1 MLNINNIK
9 VQYGNNKPILENL
22 SLEMKQ
28 GEIVS
33 IVGESGSGKTTVIRS
48 VMGLL
53 PAGGKVTKGDIVFNG
68 QSLLSYSR
76 EEWNKIRG
84 TQISMIFQDCGAMIN
99 PIRKIGKQFVEYIR
113 MHEDISKEEASKKA
127 LNMLEQMMLPNPEN
141 IMKSYPFQLSGGMR
155 QRVGIAMAMT
165 FNPKLLIADE
175 PTSALD
181 VTTQSQIIRNMLEL
195 REKFNTGIIMV
206 THNLAVAAYISDKI
220 IVMKD
225 GKIVEQGSRDNIIN
239 NPKDEYTKE
248 LLNSVSNWE
257 EKLYV

>member
-1 MLNINNIK
+1 MLDINNIT
-9 VQYGNNKPILENL
+9 VQYGNNNPVIVDL
-22 SLEMKQ
+22 SLHMKQ

-33 IVGESGSGKTTVIRS
+33 IVGESGSGKSTVIRS

-53 PAGGKVTKGDIVFNG
+53 PAGGKITKGDIIFNG
-68 QSLLSYSR
+68 HSLLSYSR
-76 EEWNKIRG
+76 DEWNKIRG
-84 TQISMIFQDCGAMIN
+84 TQVSMIFQDCGAMIN
-99 PIRKIGKQFVEYIR
+99 PIRKIGKQFIEYIR
-113 MHEDISKEEASKKA
+113 IHEKISKEEASKKA
-127 LNMLEQMMLPNPEN
+127 INMLEQMMLPNPEN
-141 IMKSYPFQLSGGMR
+141 IMNSYPFQLSGGMR
-155 QRVGIAMAMT
+155 QRIGIAMAMT

-225 GKIVEQGSRDNIIN
+225 GKIVEQGSRDDILNH
-239 NPKDEYTKE
+239 PKHEYTKK
-248 LLNSVSNWE
+248 LLNSVPNWE
-257 EKLYV
+257 DELYA

>member
-1 MLNINNIK
+1 MLDINNIT
-9 VQYGNNKPILENL
+9 VQYGNNNPVIVDL
-22 SLEMKQ
+22 SLHMKQ

-33 IVGESGSGKTTVIRS
+33 IVGESGSGKSTVIRS

-53 PAGGKVTKGDIVFNG
+53 PAGGKITKGDIIFNG
-68 QSLLSYSR
+68 HSLLSYSR
-76 EEWNKIRG
+76 DEWNKIRG
-84 TQISMIFQDCGAMIN
+84 TQVSMIFQDCGAMIN
-99 PIRKIGKQFVEYIR
+99 PIRKIGKQFIEYIR
-113 MHEDISKEEASKKA
+113 IHEKISKEEASKKA
-127 LNMLEQMMLPNPEN
+127 INMLEQMMLPNPEN
-141 IMKSYPFQLSGGMR
+141 IMNSYPFQLSGGMR
-155 QRVGIAMAMT
+155 QRIGIAMAMT

-225 GKIVEQGSRDNIIN
+225 GKIVEQGSRDDILNH
-239 NPKDEYTKE
+239 PKDEYTKK
-248 LLNSVSNWE
+248 LLNSVPNWE
-257 EKLYV
+257 DELYA

>member
-1 MLNINNIK
+1 MLDINNIT
-9 VQYGNNKPILENL
+9 VQYGNNNPVIVDL
-22 SLEMKQ
+22 SLHMKQ

-33 IVGESGSGKTTVIRS
+33 IVGESGSGKSTVIRS

-53 PAGGKVTKGDIVFNG
+53 PAGGKITNGDIIFNG
-68 QSLLSYSR
+68 HSLLSYSR
-76 EEWNKIRG
+76 DEWNKIRG

-99 PIRKIGKQFVEYIR
+99 PIRKIGKQFIEYIR
-113 MHEDISKEEASKKA
+113 IHEKISKEEASKKA
-127 LNMLEQMMLPNPEN
+127 INMLEQMMLPNPEN
-141 IMKSYPFQLSGGMR
+141 IMNSYPFQLSGGMR
-155 QRVGIAMAMT
+155 QRIGIAMAMT

-225 GKIVEQGSRDNIIN
+225 GKIVEQGSRDDILNH
-239 NPKDEYTKE
+239 PKDEYTKK
-248 LLNSVSNWE
+248 LLNSVPNWE
-257 EKLYV
+257 DELYA

>member
-1 MLNINNIK
+1 MLDINNIT
-9 VQYGNNKPILENL
+9 VQYGNNNPVIVDL
-22 SLEMKQ
+22 SLHMKQ

-33 IVGESGSGKTTVIRS
+33 IVGESGSGKSTVIRS

-53 PAGGKVTKGDIVFNG
+53 PAGGKITKGDIIFNG
-68 QSLLSYSR
+68 HSLLSYSR
-76 EEWNKIRG
+76 DEWNKIRG
-84 TQISMIFQDCGAMIN
+84 TQVSMIFQDCGAMIN
-99 PIRKIGKQFVEYIR
+99 PIRKIGKQFIEYIR
-113 MHEDISKEEASKKA
+113 IHEKISKEEASKKA
-127 LNMLEQMMLPNPEN
+127 INMLEQMMLPNPEN
-141 IMKSYPFQLSGGMR
+141 IMNSYPFQLSGGMR
-155 QRVGIAMAMT
+155 QRIGIAMAMT

-225 GKIVEQGSRDNIIN
+225 GKIVEQGSREDILNH
-239 NPKDEYTKE
+239 PKDEYTKK
-248 LLNSVSNWE
+248 LLNSVPNWE
-257 EKLYV
+257 DELYA